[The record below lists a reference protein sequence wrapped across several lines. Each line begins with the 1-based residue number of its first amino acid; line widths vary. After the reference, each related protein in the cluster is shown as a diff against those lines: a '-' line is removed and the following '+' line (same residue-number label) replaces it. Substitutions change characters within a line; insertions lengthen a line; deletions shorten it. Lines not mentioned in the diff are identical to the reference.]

1 MFNLNNQTREL
12 TDSLKQTLP
21 AFKTK
26 QGRLV
31 YGGGGITPDIF
42 NKDTTT
48 VSKSTLEIVFDSKR
62 PLFNYAENIKHKYIK
77 ITISGIP
84 RVNTR
89 GNPKTPNHF
98 GPFGKLTKNTTNF
111 PAAFGGQKGAKQGD
125 TGRETLGIPLIVFLK
140 RRVGTLPRL

>member
-26 QGRLV
+26 QGRPV

-42 NKDTTT
+42 YKDTTT
-48 VSKSTLEIVFDSKR
+48 ISKSTLEIVFDSKR

-77 ITISGIP
+77 IDDYQIFNDLYNDTNNDTIIMLSMI
-84 RVNTR
+84 
-89 GNPKTPNHF
+89 
-98 GPFGKLTKNTTNF
+98 
-111 PAAFGGQKGAKQGD
+111 
-125 TGRETLGIPLIVFLK
+125 I
-140 RRVGTLPRL
+140 